1 MSERKSCYHPHLPF
15 IASSPER
22 GEAQSRVGS
31 RRYLLMNRTVACRIV
46 PGHNSFHF
54 ALQLFL
60 TGEIEGP
67 NVTYPQ
73 FNVLREPG
81 EMGSHQFG
89 QQRLSLKYLQA
100 T

>member
-1 MSERKSCYHPHLPF
+1 MKLMSERKSCYHPHLPF

-31 RRYLLMNRTVACRIV
+31 RRYLLMNRMVACTIV

-54 ALQLFL
+54 VIQVFL
-60 TGEIEGP
+60 TEEIEGP
-67 NVTYPQ
+67 SVTYPQ

-81 EMGSHQFG
+81 EFG
-89 QQRLSLKYLQA
+89 QQRLSLKYLQP